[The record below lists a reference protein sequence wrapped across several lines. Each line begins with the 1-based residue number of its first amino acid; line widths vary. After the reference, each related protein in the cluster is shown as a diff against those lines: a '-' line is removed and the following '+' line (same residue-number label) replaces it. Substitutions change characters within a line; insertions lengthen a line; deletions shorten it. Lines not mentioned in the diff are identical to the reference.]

1 MSDRQRT
8 LVGMCS
14 FSGVGIHTGERVTV
28 TFHPAPADHG
38 IVFERVDL
46 AGTPQIPVRPES
58 AKYDHDAGRRTIL
71 AHKGAEVHTTEH
83 VLATVYGLGIDNV
96 RISLD
101 GMETPEPEKGGT
113 VEIAALLKR
122 AGITELDAPRRTVKL
137 TRPISF
143 TNGTAEIVAVPSESL
158 RFSYTISY
166 DDPLIGSQHLS
177 LVISPDV
184 YEREIAPARTF
195 VLHRDVEALQA
206 AGMVRGGSL
215 DNALVVKDGKLLNP
229 EPLRFP
235 DEFVRHKL
243 LDLCGDLAILGRPL
257 QAHIVA
263 IRGGHESHVAFVK
276 KLARTLA
283 EDGKPA
289 SWVREPLT
297 RWNKPR
303 AHDAETEGY
312 VFDVPD
318 IIRIMPHR
326 YPFLLVDR
334 ILEMSPER
342 VVGIKNVSINEP
354 FFQGHFPGQPIMP
367 GVLLIE
373 AMAQVGGVLL
383 LNTVDDPEGKLV
395 YFLGIDKARFRQAVV
410 PGDQVRFELT
420 PLKITERLCKMGG
433 KAFVDGKLVAEAEL
447 MSTVVSPTG

>member
-1 MSDRQRT
+1 MSERQRT
-8 LVGMCS
+8 LGSSCS
-14 FSGVGIHTGERVTV
+14 FSGVGIHTGKEVTV
-28 TFHPAPADHG
+28 TFEPAPADHG
-38 IVFERVDL
+38 IVFVRRDL
-46 AGTPQIPVRPES
+46 EGSPEIPVRPES

-71 AHKGAEVHTTEH
+71 EHKGAQVHTTEH

-96 RISLD
+96 RISVD
-101 GMETPEPEKGGT
+101 GLEAPEPEKGGT
-113 VEIAALLKR
+113 AEIAKLLKS
-122 AGITELDAPRRTVKL
+122 AGFEEQDAPRRTVKL

-143 TNGTAEIVAVPSESL
+143 TNGTAEIIAVPSDNL

-177 LVISPDV
+177 LAIDPEV
-184 YEREIAPARTF
+184 YETEIAPARTF
-195 VLHRDVEALQA
+195 VLHRDLEALKA
-206 AGMVRGGSL
+206 AGMALGGSL
-215 DNALVVKDGKLLNP
+215 DNALVVKDGELLND
-229 EPLRFP
+229 EPLRFR

-257 QAHIVA
+257 RAHIVA

-283 EDGKPA
+283 EEGKPA

-297 RWNKPR
+297 RWNKPSG
-303 AHDAETEGY
+303 HDSETEGY

-334 ILEMSPER
+334 ILEMTPDR
-342 VVGIKNVSINEP
+342 VVGLKNVSINEP

-367 GVLLIE
+367 GVLLLE

-410 PGDQVRFELT
+410 PGDQVRFELR
-420 PLKITERLCKMGG
+420 PLKITERLCKMEG
-433 KAFVDGKLVAEAEL
+433 KAFVDGKLVAQAEL
-447 MSTVVSPTG
+447 MSTVVVPSA